1 MVLPEMSLDAAGR
14 QLVNLLQEGL
24 PIEKDPYGILA
35 GKLGVPRSE
44 VAERI
49 RDLTDSG
56 YIRRVGGIFDPAAMG
71 YSSTLVGMR
80 VPEDRFGDVA
90 RFVNGVPG
98 VTHNYR
104 REGFLNMWFT
114 LSVAEDPEVKETFIK
129 DIRDMFALEHV
140 YEFPRAR
147 YFKLRVFFDMERE

>member
-1 MVLPEMSLDAAGR
+1 MVLPEMTLDAAGR

-24 PIEKDPYGILA
+24 PLEKDPYGILA
-35 GKLGVPRSE
+35 GKLGISRPE
-44 VAERI
+44 VAERV
-49 RDLTDSG
+49 RDLTVSG
-56 YIRRVGGIFDPAAMG
+56 YIRRVGGIFDPATMG

-90 RFVNGVPG
+90 CFVNSMPG

-114 LSVAEDPEVKETFIK
+114 LSVAEDSEKETFIK
-129 DIRDMFALEHV
+129 GIRDRFALDHV
-140 YEFPRAR
+140 YEFPRGR
-147 YFKLRVFFDMERE
+147 HFKLRVFFDMERE

>member
-1 MVLPEMSLDAAGR
+1 MVFPEMTLDAAGR

-24 PIEKDPYGILA
+24 PLEKDPYGILA
-35 GKLGVPRSE
+35 GKLGISRSE
-44 VAERI
+44 IAERV
-49 RDLTDSG
+49 RELTASG

-80 VPEDRFGDVA
+80 VPEDIFGDVT
-90 RFVNGVPG
+90 RLVNDVPG

-104 REGFLNMWFT
+104 RKGFLNMWFT
-114 LSVAEDPEVKETFIK
+114 LSTAGEGEK
-129 DIRDMFALEHV
+129 DALLQRLSEGFGLIHV

-147 YFKLRVFFDMERE
+147 HFKLRVFFDMERE

>member
-1 MVLPEMSLDAAGR
+1 MVLPEMTMDSAGR

-35 GKLGVPRSE
+35 GKLGISRSG
-44 VAERI
+44 VAERVSELI
-49 RDLTDSG
+49 ASG

-80 VPEDRFGDVA
+80 VPEDIFGDVA
-90 RFVNGVPG
+90 RFVNSVQG

-104 REGFLNMWFT
+104 RTGFLNMWFT
-114 LSVAEDPEVKETFIK
+114 LSVAEDSEKETFIK
-129 DIRDMFALEHV
+129 DIRVRFALDHV

-147 YFKLRVFFDMERE
+147 HFKLRVFFDMERE